1 MKKLIRYIVGRTYRP
16 LLVRYLSKEREY
28 RYRDISLAVPPQ
40 VFHPGFFFSTRLLL
54 NVLKGEALKGK
65 TLLEPGAGS
74 GLLSIA
80 AAKRGASVT
89 ATDINRTAVEYLQLN
104 ALRNRVQLRIIHSDL
119 FKSIPPQPFDYILI
133 NPPYYKKAPVTEL
146 DHAWYC
152 GEQGEYFSRLFKGI
166 GSYMHPSSKA
176 LMVLCD
182 GCDID
187 MIEGMA
193 ERNGVEMKLLS
204 QKKNLV
210 ETNFIF
216 RLQPTEQ

>member
-16 LLVRYLSKEREY
+16 LLVRYLSKERDY
-28 RYRDISLAVPPQ
+28 RYRDIRLAVPPQ

-54 NVLKGEALKGK
+54 NQVKDEALKGK

-119 FKSIPPQPFDYILI
+119 FESIPPQPFDYILI
-133 NPPYYKKAPVTEL
+133 NPPYYKKQPVTEL

-152 GEQGEYFSRLFKGI
+152 GEQGEYFSRLFEGI
-166 GSYMHPSSKA
+166 GSYMHSSSKA

-182 GCDID
+182 GCDMD
-187 MIEGMA
+187 MIESLA
-193 ERNGVEMKLLS
+193 AKNCVEMKLVS
-204 QKKNLV
+204 EKKNLV

-216 RLQPTEQ
+216 RLQSGEQ

>member
-1 MKKLIRYIVGRTYRP
+1 MKKLIRYIMGRTYRP
-16 LLVRYLSKEREY
+16 LLVRYLSKERTY
-28 RYRDISLAVPPQ
+28 RYRDIRLAVPPQ

-54 NVLKGEALKGK
+54 NQVKGEALKGK

-104 ALRNRVQLRIIHSDL
+104 ALRNRVPLRIIHSDL
-119 FKSIPPQPFDYILI
+119 FESIPPQPFDYILI
-133 NPPYYKKAPVTEL
+133 NPPYYKKRPLTEL

-152 GEQGEYFSRLFKGI
+152 GEQGEYFSRLFEGI
-166 GSYMHPSSKA
+166 GGYMHPSSKA
-176 LMVLCD
+176 WMVLCD
-182 GCDID
+182 GCDMD
-187 MIEGMA
+187 MIQELA
-193 ERNGVEMKLLS
+193 AKNGVKLKLVS
-204 QKKNLV
+204 EKKNLV

-216 RLQPTEQ
+216 RLQPGER